1 MLRRVD
7 NRRRGREGKEEES
20 RRKWMKEQVEKGRP
34 GDGHEKRQEQE
45 RGKRLW
51 RERTVWCSA
60 VCLLHGMGGA
70 GRLTYHSIIKK
81 KKIPKG

>member
-1 MLRRVD
+1 MD

-20 RRKWMKEQVEKGRP
+20 RKKWMKEQVEKGRP

-51 RERTVWCSA
+51 RESYVVLSCVFVTWN
-60 VCLLHGMGGA
+60 
-70 GRLTYHSIIKK
+70 GRSRKADLSQHNPKE